1 MRGCVRRHPRGTG
14 GRRRRRPGTIVRLV
28 AVGLATLV
36 QPFLAAAA
44 EEPGPGRQAWP
55 ERIGNVSATAFWQA
69 LEDGGLLPV
78 RSAPSF
84 WRPLAAGA
92 GRDQPGRA
100 GMLAVLEAALAAGD
114 LRDGP
119 HVEMLDYEGSHVLG
133 EPQIHSVHG
142 FRNES
147 FDVWFL
153 LTRTFSE
160 AQAAAGPWD
169 QWAIVQDR
177 RVEPNVATFFHYVQ
191 GRPEVANARSD
202 CYRCHANGPRA
213 LDPARPDLVSG
224 REYVAEVNDYC
235 RSLVGV
241 VTDFDGPRPDFG
253 AELAVADCTGCH
265 ATGADRGPLHRIQA
279 HAIRAA
285 VARGRM
291 PPDGPLSREGAIA
304 LEAFLRGPPAD
315 AAAP

>member
-1 MRGCVRRHPRGTG
+1 MGRAGGHGPRSAAAWALLMF
-14 GRRRRRPGTIVRLV
+14 VC
-28 AVGLATLV
+28 
-36 QPFLAAAA
+36 LAAWSVAA
-44 EEPGPGRQAWP
+44 EPGPGPQAWP
-55 ERIGNVSATAFWQA
+55 ERIGNVSAGRFWQT
-69 LEDGGLLPV
+69 LEDGGLLPT
-78 RSAPSF
+78 RSYPSF
-84 WRPLAAGA
+84 WRTLTAEA
-92 GRDQPGRA
+92 GRDLPGRA
-100 GMLAVLEAALAAGD
+100 GVLAALDAALAAGD

-142 FRNES
+142 FQNES

-160 AQAAAGPWD
+160 AQAGAGPWD
-169 QWAIVQDR
+169 QWAIVQDKR
-177 RVEPNVATFFHYVQ
+177 AEPHVATFFHYAQ
-191 GRPEVANARSD
+191 GRPEVSNARSD

-224 REYVAEVNDYC
+224 REYLAEVNDYC

-241 VTDFDGPRPDFG
+241 ETDCNGPRPTFG
-253 AELAVADCTGCH
+253 AELAVAECTGCH
-265 ATGADRGPLHRIQA
+265 ATGADRGPLHRIQS

-291 PPDGPLSREGAIA
+291 PPDGELSHELAVE
-304 LEAFLRGPPAD
+304 LERWLKATP
-315 AAAP
+315 

>member
-1 MRGCVRRHPRGTG
+1 MGRAGGHGPRSAAAWALLMF
-14 GRRRRRPGTIVRLV
+14 VC
-28 AVGLATLV
+28 
-36 QPFLAAAA
+36 LAAWSVAA
-44 EEPGPGRQAWP
+44 EPGPGPQAWP
-55 ERIGNVSATAFWQA
+55 ERIGNVSAGRFWQT
-69 LEDGGLLPV
+69 LEDGGLLPT
-78 RSAPSF
+78 RSYPSF
-84 WRPLAAGA
+84 WRTLTAEA
-92 GRDQPGRA
+92 GRDLPGRA
-100 GMLAVLEAALAAGD
+100 GVLAALDAALAAGD

-142 FRNES
+142 FQNES

-160 AQAAAGPWD
+160 AQAGAGPWD
-169 QWAIVQDR
+169 QWAIVQDK
-177 RVEPNVATFFHYVQ
+177 RVEPHVATFFHYAQ
-191 GRPEVANARSD
+191 GSPEVSNARN

-224 REYVAEVNDYC
+224 REYLAEVNDYC

-253 AELAVADCTGCH
+253 AALDVADCTGCH

-304 LEAFLRGPPAD
+304 LEAFLRGPPEE

>member
-1 MRGCVRRHPRGTG
+1 MRRFRH
-14 GRRRRRPGTIVRLV
+14 V
-28 AVGLATLV
+28 LAQV
-36 QPFLAAAA
+36 LAAAA
-44 EEPGPGRQAWP
+44 VVSAALAAGRTAPAAEPGPGRQAWP
-55 ERIGNVSATAFWQA
+55 ERIANVSAAEFWRQV
-69 LEDGGLLPV
+69 EEGGLLPQ
-78 RSAPSF
+78 RRHESF
-84 WRPLAAGA
+84 WRTLPADV
-92 GRDQPGRA
+92 GRDAPGRDGVRA
-100 GMLAVLEAALAAGD
+100 ALSAALAAGD

-153 LTRTFSE
+153 LTKTFQGE
-160 AQAAAGPWD
+160 WD
-169 QWAIVQDR
+169 QWALVQDKR
-177 RVEPNVATFFHYVQ
+177 TTPPLASFFHYEQ
-191 GRPEVANARSD
+191 GTPVLSNAKAD

-213 LDPARPDLVSG
+213 LDPARQDLVSG

-241 VTDFDGPRPDFG
+241 RTDFDGPRPDFG
-253 AELAVADCTGCH
+253 PELAVDACTDCH
-265 ATGADRGPLHRIQA
+265 ATGADRGPLHRVQA

-291 PPDGPLSREGAIA
+291 PPDGPLSREASIE
-304 LEAFLRGPPAD
+304 LERWLERP
-315 AAAP
+315 